1 VAEHETSIDI
11 DAPPDV
17 VWEHLVTVDGL
28 SAWMG
33 ERVDVEPTAGGR
45 FAMHVHGSEIRG
57 RFVEVDAPRRLV
69 LTWGVLGSAD
79 HPPGSSAVEF
89 QLAQLDCGTRVT
101 LKHTGLPT
109 RSTALHAAG
118 WAYFL
123 PRLAAVASGV
133 RPEDVD
139 WNTVVAPNDAQAD

>member
-1 VAEHETSIDI
+1 VAEHESSIDI
-11 DAPPDV
+11 DAPAEI

-45 FAMHVHGSEIRG
+45 FAMHVKGSEIRG

-69 LTWGVLGSAD
+69 FTWGVLGSDD
-79 HPPGSSAVEF
+79 HPPGSSTVEF
-89 QLAQLDCGTRVT
+89 RLAELDRGTRVT
-101 LKHTGLPT
+101 LTHTGLPLRT
-109 RSTALHAAG
+109 TAMHAAG

-133 RPEDVD
+133 PPEDVD
-139 WNTVVAPNDAQAD
+139 WNTFVAPSRTEHA